1 MGTSGPAADG
11 QAIHLPGK
19 ATKASGMRT
28 GERGGAIVRAMDQH
42 GTQELTARIA
52 LTSPDPDLCRLYR
65 RILSGDANRCVER
78 ILFGDNQGR
87 HELLSAGDLTQFI
100 GILLVERPA
109 GPGIDENRRDGM
121 DRRGI
126 RGPE

>member
-1 MGTSGPAADG
+1 MGTGGPAAGG

-28 GERGGAIVRAMDQH
+28 GERGCAIIRAMDQH
-42 GTQELTARIA
+42 STQELAAWIA

-78 ILFGDNQGR
+78 ILFCDNQGCDY
-87 HELLSAGDLTQFI
+87 LLRAGDLTLFI

-109 GPGIDENRRDGM
+109 GPSVDENRRDGM

-126 RGPE
+126 RGPD